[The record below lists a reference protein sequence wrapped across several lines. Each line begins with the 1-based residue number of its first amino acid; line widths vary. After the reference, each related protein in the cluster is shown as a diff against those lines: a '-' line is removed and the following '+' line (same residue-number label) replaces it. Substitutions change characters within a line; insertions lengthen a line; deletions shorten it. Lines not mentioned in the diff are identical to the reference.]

1 MSRIHPQVYIVVQW
15 NVENTEK
22 FFLLNY
28 RCHFLIFDMVK
39 LLVNHIG
46 KRWMIKV
53 ERKYLTKEEV
63 DNRAI
68 EAKGMTLEDLSV
80 KGYISSKKSSFCD
93 AFENWFGKQ
102 PDNECKPDIEE
113 AGVELKTTPF
123 KRMKN
128 NKYSVKER
136 LVLNMINYHDLIHED
151 FDTSRFLK
159 KNGTLEIA
167 FYENELH
174 TMP

>member
-1 MSRIHPQVYIVVQW
+1 M
-15 NVENTEK
+15 
-22 FFLLNY
+22 
-28 RCHFLIFDMVK
+28 
-39 LLVNHIG
+39 
-46 KRWMIKV
+46 
-53 ERKYLTKEEV
+53 ERKYFTKEEV
-63 DNRAI
+63 HNRTI

-80 KGYISSKKSSFCD
+80 KGYVSSKESSFGD

-102 PDNECKPDIEE
+102 PDNECKPDMEE
-113 AGVELKTTPF
+113 AGVELKATPF

-128 NKYSVKER
+128 NKYSAKER

-167 FYENELH
+167 FYENEEKK
-174 TMP
+174 

>member
-15 NVENTEK
+15 NVENTEE

-123 KRMKN
+123 KRMKII
-128 NKYSVKER
+128 ST
-136 LVLNMINYHDLIHED
+136 VLKRDLC
-151 FDTSRFLK
+151 
-159 KNGTLEIA
+159 
-167 FYENELH
+167 
-174 TMP
+174 